1 MYYVFCFLYFLSYP
15 VTSSYLRVADD
26 RKEKLP
32 LIINESCSLCHFNSM
47 SLHLCFTLERNTV
60 NTFYI
65 LQGNID
71 INVVYWQSIV
81 NASAPKPINELKP
94 C

>member
-1 MYYVFCFLYFLSYP
+1 M
-15 VTSSYLRVADD
+15 TSSYLRVADD

-32 LIINESCSLCHFNSM
+32 LIINESCSLFHFNNM
-47 SLHLCFTLERNTV
+47 SLHLCFTLEKNTV

-65 LQGNID
+65 LQGNIG

-81 NASAPKPINELKP
+81 NTSAPKPINELKP